1 MTSRVQQQRFHRFL
15 PCGVGDVAIIA
26 LGATP
31 VPSAGEI
38 RARRRFVPEPC
49 FWGDGELSGASVG
62 AARREETL
70 SMADRV
76 DPLSTKGR
84 TMVKAVVL
92 YGPPEDPDAFERY
105 YADTHTALAQ
115 KIPGLQRFEAGR
127 GFATPDGS
135 AVPYQRIAELTFE
148 DMDALQAGFGSE
160 DGQAAVNDIPNFAT
174 GGVTIFFAEI
184 D

>member
-1 MTSRVQQQRFHRFL
+1 V
-15 PCGVGDVAIIA
+15 
-26 LGATP
+26 
-31 VPSAGEI
+31 
-38 RARRRFVPEPC
+38 
-49 FWGDGELSGASVG
+49 
-62 AARREETL
+62 
-70 SMADRV
+70 ADRV
-76 DPLSTKGR
+76 GPPDGR
-84 TMVKAVVL
+84 THH
-92 YGPPEDPDAFERY
+92 GQGSR
-105 YADTHTALAQ
+105 ALAQ
-115 KIPGLQRFEAGR
+115 KIPGLQRFEAAR